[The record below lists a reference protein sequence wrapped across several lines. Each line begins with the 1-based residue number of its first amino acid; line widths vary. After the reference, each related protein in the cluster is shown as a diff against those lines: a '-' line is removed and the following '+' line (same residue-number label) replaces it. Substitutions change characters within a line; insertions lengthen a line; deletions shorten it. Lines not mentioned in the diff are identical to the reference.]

1 MSSSVALRAA
11 VLVPPSAV
19 TIWSVWNDA
28 PSTYAWLFLTVFA
41 AVIEAFFKSGLR
53 GDGSRRASSG
63 YKEPA
68 LCLLAMVVGGH
79 SFLFYGLPLVVLV
92 SIFLGLVI
100 LTPMIGGAK
109 SLLVSASLL
118 AVTLLLNV
126 TVAVTGVATSMYYRP
141 HEMLASHDERFG
153 PVYQRHANVTMLVRH
168 GDIQAME
175 NIGLYEPRGVEFQT
189 DGLGF
194 RNEEDY
200 HGQRYVLVG
209 DSFLAGNGTTQACLL
224 SDRLRRDYALD
235 VYNLGF
241 VGDLAA
247 YQRRLE
253 AFRTLYGNTFRAA
266 MFVFEGNDFVGW
278 DDRKGLSKSQAF
290 GYREFFRSSSLWRYT
305 RWLYN
310 RWTRKNAAKSP
321 VFTVG
326 AAPVAFYQGHVNAV
340 MNRDDLDDRV
350 LRFSQALKQM
360 KDMVVHIFFIPDK
373 YRVYYPFLRQGAY
386 AAALPNKQWEYL
398 TWAAGQAGI
407 PVTDLTGPLREE
419 ASRLLPEGR
428 YVFWRDDTHW
438 NCEGMAVAALEVFRV
453 LGQPGPLRPAE
464 TRKGPARSGSPGA

>member
-41 AVIEAFFKSGLR
+41 AVIGAFFKPGLR
-53 GDGSRRASSG
+53 GNGSPEGVVR
-63 YKEPA
+63 YKEPV

-79 SFLFYGLPLVVLV
+79 SILFYGLPLVVLV

-100 LTPMIGGAK
+100 LTPIIGGAK
-109 SLLVSASLL
+109 SLLVSTSLL

-141 HEMLASHDERFG
+141 HEMLASYDERFG
-153 PVYQRHANVTMLVRH
+153 PVYQRHANVTMLMRH

-175 NIGLYEPRGVEFQT
+175 NIGLYEPRKVEFQT

-224 SDRLRRDYALD
+224 SDRLRRDYGQD

-247 YQRRLE
+247 YQRRIE
-253 AFRTLYGNTFRAA
+253 AFRTLYGNTFRAV

-278 DDRKGLSKSQAF
+278 DDPEALSKSAAF
-290 GYREFFRSSSLWRYT
+290 GYRAFFRSNGLWRYT

-310 RWTRKNAAKSP
+310 RWARQSTARSP
-321 VFTVG
+321 VFMVG
-326 AAPVAFYQGHVNAV
+326 SAPVAFYLGHVNVV
-340 MNRDDLDDRV
+340 MNGKDLDDRL
-350 LRFSQALKQM
+350 LRFSQALKEM
-360 KDMVVHIFFIPDK
+360 KDLVVHIFFIPDK
-373 YRVYYPFLRQGAY
+373 YRVYYPFLGPAGDS
-386 AAALPNKQWEYL
+386 AIPPNKQWEYL
-398 TWAAGQAGI
+398 TWAAGQAEI

-419 ASRLLPEGR
+419 AGRLLPEGR

-438 NCEGMAVAALEVFRV
+438 NCEGMAVAAREVARV
-453 LGQPGPLRPAE
+453 LGQR
-464 TRKGPARSGSPGA
+464 